1 MKRRRE
7 AYKKRNKDWG
17 YFPAP
22 DEIKGIDD
30 LRVVKPM
37 VGGDNKRK
45 RWKHK
50 KGCIY
55 EWDRMHGRCEK
66 YDKNGK
72 HQGEYDPETGK
83 QTKPAD
89 KTRRIVTK

>member
-1 MKRRRE
+1 M
-7 AYKKRNKDWG
+7 G
-17 YFPAP
+17 
-22 DEIKGIDD
+22 
-30 LRVVKPM
+30 
-37 VGGDNKRK
+37 GGDNKHK

-50 KGCIY
+50 KGSIY
-55 EWDRMHGRCEK
+55 EWDYQHGRFEK